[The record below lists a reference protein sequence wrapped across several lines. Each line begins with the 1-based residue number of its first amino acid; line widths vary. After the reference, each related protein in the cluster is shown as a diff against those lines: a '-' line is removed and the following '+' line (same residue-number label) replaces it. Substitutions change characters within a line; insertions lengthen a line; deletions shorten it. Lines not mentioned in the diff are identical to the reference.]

1 LLQAGLTAAHSAI
14 VNNISQ
20 EMNGRYLSL
29 QKQHQEFAAH
39 LNNQIASLEQQL
51 NQMMQGLYLVV
62 LFEAIS
68 VHIIS
73 LSLTALVL

>member
-1 LLQAGLTAAHSAI
+1 MCVVYIIFQAGLTAVHSAI

-51 NQMMQGLYLVV
+51 NQLMHGLCFFFREIVN
-62 LFEAIS
+62 I
-68 VHIIS
+68 
-73 LSLTALVL
+73 